1 MLNLQTLIITLY
13 INILYNKNKGIYTK
27 LFL

>member
-13 INILYNKNKGIYTK
+13 INILYNKNKGIYTNI
-27 LFL
+27 FL